1 MIADRLSTYLIQLF
15 LIQIL
20 LRYSIGI
27 QLQWFHVTHPIFTI
41 FMYRSMAVAI
51 VLDLSLP
58 NELWNT
64 METLLSQV
72 KKGFDICR
80 EVELTSVR
88 ERLKL
93 HKYYLFSDM
102 QPIIPMPYTSAGL
115 ISVPLTNLTHLCDQ
129 YVSFVRSSLL
139 LSYLQVLNQI
149 LKSNR
154 YTFLYKVFTLFC

>member
-1 MIADRLSTYLIQLF
+1 MQLF

-93 HKYYLFSDM
+93 HNYLFFWYAANNSYAIYFSWSYKCAINKLNTSLW
-102 QPIIPMPYTSAGL
+102 PICVLRKVIFVIKLSA
-115 ISVPLTNLTHLCDQ
+115 SAKSNTNT
-129 YVSFVRSSLL
+129 
-139 LSYLQVLNQI
+139 
-149 LKSNR
+149 KSNR
-154 YTFLYKVFTLFC
+154 YTLLYKVFTLFY